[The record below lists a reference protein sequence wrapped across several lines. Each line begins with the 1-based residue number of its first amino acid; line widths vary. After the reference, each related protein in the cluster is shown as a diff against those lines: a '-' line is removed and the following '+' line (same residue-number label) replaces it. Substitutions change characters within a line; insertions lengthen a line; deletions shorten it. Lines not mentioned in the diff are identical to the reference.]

1 MLRDETEKKMN
12 QFFFQ
17 TKQIAIKRKRT
28 KFDIKINQN
37 QMLRD
42 EIKNKIQLKKDK
54 KRNK

>member
-1 MLRDETEKKMN
+1 LRDEIEKKIN

-17 TKQIAIKRKRT
+17 TKQIAIKRKGT

-42 EIKNKIQLKKDK
+42 ETENEIQ
-54 KRNK
+54 